1 MNKLRNGRLPALTGL
16 AIMVLL
22 ACACA
27 ESARPPPPATPKEPA
42 PTPTYA
48 PKTITGFW
56 PDLEKSPAWIYLSND
71 HASNNL
77 KGEISIADDRVG
89 QYEVTVHVNGV
100 RWINWKSA
108 EPTHKESTSILFELA
123 GPEIA
128 IHHSEATVT
137 EIIID
142 GSVYVQERMDCGK
155 AHETSHSSTWACLNS
170 LDHHKRKSN
179 WQLAQPMQRGPKER
193 IIFVTPSAEYP
204 SSPTPSAATEGEIIK
219 PSQSQVE
226 SAPIWIRLSNSY
238 PSDNLKGEVV
248 AADDRIGQNDV
259 SVRVEGERWTN
270 RRTLEKRNPGSP
282 ATWFE
287 LSGPET
293 TVHHSE
299 AAVTGAIISG
309 TLQATLVCGKAYES
323 TPHFSDFACKQTK

>member
-27 ESARPPPPATPKEPA
+27 ESARLSPPATPKEPA

-48 PKTITGFW
+48 PRTITGFW
-56 PDLEKSPAWIYLSND
+56 PDLEKSPAWIRLSND
-71 HASNNL
+71 YTNNNL
-77 KGEISIADDRVG
+77 KGEIQTADDRIS

-100 RWINWKSA
+100 RWTNWKTA
-108 EPTHKESTSILFELA
+108 EPTHKESTFTWFELS
-123 GPEIA
+123 GPTVPD
-128 IHHSEATVT
+128 HHSEATVT
-137 EIIID
+137 EVIID
-142 GSVYVQERMDCGK
+142 GVVRDRLVCGK
-155 AHETSHSSTWACLNS
+155 VNETSHSSVWACLNS
-170 LDHHKRKSN
+170 IDHQKMKSN
-179 WQLAQPMQRGPKER
+179 WQLTQPMQPDPKEK

-204 SSPTPSAATEGEIIK
+204 SKPTPSAATEGEIIK
-219 PSQSQVE
+219 PSKSQVE
-226 SAPIWIRLSNSY
+226 SAPIWMRLSNNH
-238 PSDNLKGEVV
+238 PSGNLKGEVA
-248 AADDRIGQNDV
+248 AADDRIGLNDV

-270 RRTLEKRNPGSP
+270 RRTLEKRNPEPSV
-282 ATWFE
+282 TWFE